1 MRFSQ
6 KLTRMIAWV
15 LAGVLVF
22 YAGTVFIE
30 DKVGRQSPTF
40 REEEIS
46 ALNERLESA
55 REENSALVLENEALK
70 NTIADLWDSRMQDE
84 SGQVKGP
91 DKIAYLTFDDG
102 PSQNTDRILDILWEY
117 GVPATFFVTGQQ
129 GEEADARYRRIIRE
143 GHSIGIHTYSHKY
156 SALYSSTDAFW
167 QDFEQMQDHILHLTG
182 VKTRLSR
189 FPGGTS
195 NTIAGRYCPGIMP
208 VLLEEKQDRGLYNF
222 DWNVETGD
230 AMKKTFTK
238 DEMVAFVREQCE
250 TEPVVMILAHDCKN
264 DHTDVTVEALPEI
277 IETLWEMGYTFLP
290 VTEKTPQIQHELAP

>member
-84 SGQVKGP
+84 SGQVTVS
-91 DKIAYLTFDDG
+91 YTH
-102 PSQNTDRILDILWEY
+102 LDVY
-117 GVPATFFVTGQQ
+117 K
-129 GEEADARYRRIIRE
+129 R
-143 GHSIGIHTYSHKY
+143 
-156 SALYSSTDAFW
+156 
-167 QDFEQMQDHILHLTG
+167 QDQ
-182 VKTRLSR
+182 SY
-189 FPGGTS
+189 PG
-195 NTIAGRYCPGIMP
+195 
-208 VLLEEKQDRGLYNF
+208 L
-222 DWNVETGD
+222 
-230 AMKKTFTK
+230 
-238 DEMVAFVREQCE
+238 
-250 TEPVVMILAHDCKN
+250 
-264 DHTDVTVEALPEI
+264 
-277 IETLWEMGYTFLP
+277 
-290 VTEKTPQIQHELAP
+290 